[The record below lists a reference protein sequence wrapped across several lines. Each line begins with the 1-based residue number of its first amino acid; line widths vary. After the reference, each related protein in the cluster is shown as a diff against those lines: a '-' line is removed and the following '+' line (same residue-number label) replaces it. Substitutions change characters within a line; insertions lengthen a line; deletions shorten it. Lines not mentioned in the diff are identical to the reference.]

1 SDAKPA
7 TRGAADAREWRTNPS
22 VSPADRRPVIE
33 VLARTGETL
42 HRALHDAADAADTCR
57 DTTSRLA
64 AEAAKATVKDLTV
77 DIDFGELTRLGATM
91 AFGEITATF
100 ASHMDKAGA
109 DAAVETCHAAFHEAA
124 TTVRGLEAELTEAL
138 MSAPRF
144 AAEEA
149 RARAFGARALDEF
162 KPRHR

>member
-1 SDAKPA
+1 
-7 TRGAADAREWRTNPS
+7 
-22 VSPADRRPVIE
+22 
-33 VLARTGETL
+33 
-42 HRALHDAADAADTCR
+42 
-57 DTTSRLA
+57 
-64 AEAAKATVKDLTV
+64 
-77 DIDFGELTRLGATM
+77 M
-91 AFGEITATF
+91 ASGEIIATF

-124 TTVRGLEAELTEAL
+124 KTVRGLEAELTEAL

-162 KPRHR
+162 KPRHRWSRPGNADLGIYEMDLASTEWHGQPKVARASAFKDIDSAQRMTQYTIDANQKTIKERIER